1 MKQLDRDLMFYV
13 ILLHQTGFTWS
24 TPNPLTGQISTL
36 KVRDSSPALSVNS
49 KQNTRPSVHVVN

>member
-24 TPNPLTGQISTL
+24 TPNPLTGQISYSESQRFLTG
-36 KVRDSSPALSVNS
+36 PEC
-49 KQNTRPSVHVVN
+49 QQ